1 MALLTEDK
9 RAGFTGLIAGG
20 LFVLAMVLGIV
31 KFTNAQFEGHGT
43 EGAEAAAPAAQTS
56 H

>member
-1 MALLTEDK
+1 MALHKEDK

-20 LFVLAMVLGIV
+20 LFVLAMVLVIV
-31 KFTNAQFEGHGT
+31 KFTNAQFAGHA
-43 EGAEAAAPAAQTS
+43 AESAGGAAPAAQTS

>member
-1 MALLTEDK
+1 MSLHPEDK

-31 KFTNAQFEGHGT
+31 KFTNAQFAGHA
-43 EGAEAAAPAAQTS
+43 AERAAGAAPAAQTG